1 MTSEEPGERVV
12 RALCFVLVRA
22 RVCGPRACVCQVCCS
37 VSENGER
44 AVRASACNETV
55 VSVLESET
63 RSEREGDASARYVRG
78 AAVVWTCVE
87 RCLLSRAS
95 GRLTS
100 PAERRFG
107 CLRSRQSPSMR
118 LALSLRSEERN

>member
-1 MTSEEPGERVV
+1 MSCVV

-55 VSVLESET
+55 VSALESET

-78 AAVVWTCVE
+78 GAPQWCGRGEVSAV
-87 RCLLSRAS
+87 SRV
-95 GRLTS
+95 
-100 PAERRFG
+100 
-107 CLRSRQSPSMR
+107 RSSDVSR
-118 LALSLRSEERN
+118 